1 MTHSPY
7 AAEVALPK
15 DLADMFSEIA
25 IEPTPVRSTLLTL
38 FTEGAAAASTA
49 ITFLQGPPAVTYWVN
64 VVKSW
69 LQRKRDDG
77 VGEIRLKGP
86 NGVAVF
92 TVTQDTDL
100 AKLAGTLHTALFP
113 DRAKPT
119 RDIDDIAL

>member
-7 AAEVALPK
+7 AVNVAVPE

-38 FTEGAAAASTA
+38 FTDGAAVTSTA
-49 ITFLQGPPAVTYWVN
+49 ITFLQGPPAVTYWAN
-64 VVKSW
+64 VVKKW

-86 NGVAVF
+86 NGIAVF
-92 TVTQDTDL
+92 TVTRDTDL

-113 DRAKPT
+113 NRTAPT